1 MGYVRQTTEIE
12 CSGYGEDVTVKP
24 KEERKKNIEPRNK
37 NLIPYFID
45 CKPIYI
51 RFKNKKRRK
60 VKTILHQNKN
70 FKEVIIFY
78 L

>member
-1 MGYVRQTTEIE
+1 MGYVRQTTKIE
-12 CSGYGEDVTVKP
+12 CPGYGEDVTVKP

-37 NLIPYFID
+37 DII
-45 CKPIYI
+45 
-51 RFKNKKRRK
+51 KKGED
-60 VKTILHQNKN
+60 ISSHQNKN

>member
-1 MGYVRQTTEIE
+1 MGYVRQATKIKR
-12 CSGYGEDVTVKP
+12 SGYGEDVTVKP

-37 NLIPYFID
+37 NLIPYFIGY
-45 CKPIYI
+45 KSIYI

>member
-12 CSGYGEDVTVKP
+12 CPGYGEDVTVKP

-37 NLIPYFID
+37 DII
-45 CKPIYI
+45 
-51 RFKNKKRRK
+51 KKRED
-60 VKTILHQNKN
+60 ISSHQNKN

>member
-12 CSGYGEDVTVKP
+12 RSGYGKDVTVKP

-51 RFKNKKRRK
+51 RFKNKKK
-60 VKTILHQNKN
+60 EESKN
-70 FKEVIIFY
+70 HPPPKQKF
-78 L
+78 